1 MHWTSVRTRAH
12 RDTDTHVDHS
22 PLVCTCLYF
31 VRGLVPICE
40 LPPLQAVEERGLA
53 CVPFSSNDHLHCKTW
68 REVRGS
74 VWEIG
79 TG

>member
-22 PLVCTCLYF
+22 PRVCTCLYF

-40 LPPLQAVEERGLA
+40 PPPLQAVEERGLA